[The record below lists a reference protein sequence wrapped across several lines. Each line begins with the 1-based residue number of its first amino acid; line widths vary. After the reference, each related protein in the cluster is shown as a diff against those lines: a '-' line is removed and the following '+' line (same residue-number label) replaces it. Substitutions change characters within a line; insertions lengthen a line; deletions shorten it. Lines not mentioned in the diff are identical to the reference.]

1 MISLLPLP
9 GGFITLANRCLSPA
23 VVRFRTFIS
32 DSKGFVCGWSYWLSR
47 AMSFGLE
54 LVALQKVMAIWLQE
68 ERYTSIWITIFFVA
82 IVLFNLL
89 NVRRYGEIEY
99 WLTVTK
105 LTTIV
110 GLIILGLVL
119 SMGASAKTRQL
130 GTSLDNI
137 AIPCPVDGQ
146 CLGTP
151 GFECTS
157 ISESINF

>member
-1 MISLLPLP
+1 
-9 GGFITLANRCLSPA
+9 
-23 VVRFRTFIS
+23 V
-32 DSKGFVCGWSYWLSR
+32 
-47 AMSFGLE
+47 SFGLE
-54 LVALQKVMAIWLQE
+54 LVALQNVMAIWLPE
-68 ERYTSIWITIFFVA
+68 EKYIYIWITIFFGA

-130 GTSLDNI
+130 GTSLDNT
-137 AIPCPVDGQ
+137 AIPCPGNAADGQ

-157 ISESINF
+157 ISESIDFRLGVRTSFSHLDIQWRPRTSGGLLGSLRSFVISRP